1 MQIRM
6 WRYSDYETCVY
17 DGERKVAENVS
28 KDDGELIVAALTLFD
43 AIERLRTNRPWLT
56 TK

>member
-1 MQIRM
+1 MIRL

-17 DGERKVAENVS
+17 EGGRKVAENVS